1 MGRKR
6 KILVASRNAGK
17 VREIAAV
24 LGPLGVELV
33 ALDEAD
39 PKGRIAEPPETGET
53 FAANSRDKAEYYAR
67 ATGLWALAD
76 DSGLEV
82 EALSGAPGVRS
93 ARYAAGE
100 CPPGAGREEIDLANN
115 AKLLRELADVPDERR
130 AARFVC
136 HLSLSDGRRILL
148 EAGGA
153 LEGVIA
159 RQPSGANGFGYDPL
173 FLVPALGRTTAQLP
187 AEEKN
192 AISHRGLASRE
203 FARRLARMLQLRT
216 E

>member
-1 MGRKR
+1 MGGKR

-24 LGPLGVELV
+24 LGGLGVELV

-39 PKGRIAEPPETGET
+39 PDRQIAEPPETGET
-53 FAANSRDKAEYYAR
+53 FAANSRAKAEYYAR
-67 ATGLWALAD
+67 ATGQWALAD

-82 EALSGAPGVRS
+82 EALGGAPGVRS
-93 ARYAAGE
+93 ARYAADE
-100 CPPGAGREEIDLANN
+100 CPPGAGRAEIDRANN
-115 AKLLRELADVPDERR
+115 AKLLRELAEAPDGRR

-148 EAGGA
+148 EAAGV
-153 LEGVIA
+153 LEGIIA
-159 RQPSGANGFGYDPL
+159 RQPKGSNGCVYDPIF
-173 FLVPALGRTTAQLP
+173 FLPALGLTTAQLP
-187 AEEKN
+187 ADGKN
-192 AISHRGLASRE
+192 EISHRGLASRE
-203 FARRLARMLQLRT
+203 FACRLGKMLQLRT

>member
-1 MGRKR
+1 MGGKR

-24 LGPLGVELV
+24 LGGQGVELV

-39 PKGRIAEPPETGET
+39 PDRQIAEPPETGET
-53 FAANSRDKAEYYAR
+53 FAANSRAKAEYYAR

-82 EALSGAPGVRS
+82 EALGGAPGVRS
-93 ARYAAGE
+93 ARYATDEG
-100 CPPGAGREEIDLANN
+100 PPDAGRAEIDLANN
-115 AKLLRELADVPDERR
+115 ARLLRELAVAPDGRR

-148 EAGGA
+148 EAGGV

-159 RQPSGANGFGYDPL
+159 RQPSGSNGFGYDPI
-173 FLVPALGRTTAQLP
+173 FFVQALGLTTAQLS
-187 AEEKN
+187 AEGKN
-192 AISHRGLASRE
+192 EISHRWLASRE
-203 FARRLARMLQLRT
+203 FARRLGKMLQLRT